1 MLQYNPSISG
11 SLSVTGSLI
20 VTNGVIGTIS
30 GVDVQVFSSS
40 ISQVVTNIQITTGS
54 QNSRLG
60 SIESFTSSTSARLN
74 SIETT
79 SASVDTLNTAQNTR
93 LTNLEEKTGS
103 LATTGSNTFYGT
115 QTITGSLYISSDLI
129 VQGSSSLQNIT
140 ASAVSI
146 GTNIVNLNTANP
158 AIRYAGLVIGDSGS
172 IGSSGSFLYDS
183 VQDEMIFVHRGA
195 NTTVTSSVVLMGPQ
209 TYDNIGSETYPT
221 NNRVQKGTG
230 NEHLVDSNISDDGTT
245 IILNSNAEVTGSLK
259 ITGSINTGHGRFKEW
274 YTTGTG
280 LALEVGV
287 SSNIGNILTFD
298 RTLSR
303 YYPLQLSGGDGT
315 GGNASYIQITTSGVG
330 IGSAAPSYTLDV
342 SGSGRFTGG
351 LISGGPFTVQAGTGL
366 TKHYFTS
373 AGSGD
378 ALIQLYDNTG
388 TVKIQLYTNGNSYF
402 NGGKVGIGTATPQA
416 SLHIAA
422 QADTT
427 ALMIGAGNGYEIFI
441 TGSDSANIYHAS
453 PNQAIYLNTNGGAL
467 YLGTSAASTL
477 LTISGS
483 NVGIGV
489 TNPTATLQIT
499 GPNAVGTFFNAQNDG
514 AGGAV
519 FSRIN
524 ASSFPFNQY
533 IFNNGNLG
541 INTSSPE
548 TKLHVEGSTAIGTT
562 GTETILLL
570 GRAIGAGASFQ
581 QAASLKLGRYQN
593 AGGSF
598 ESYTRLDFALRDNS
612 AASNYNTNT
621 TVMTLTNAGD
631 VGIGTTAP
639 IFPLHVYKAGSVAT
653 IAVGSSTGQ
662 NLQFR
667 MEEAGAVKFAI
678 TYVPADS
685 STRFFSNGSDKL
697 TIGSGGNTGID
708 RTNPLAKLSVYGGAF
723 QLMGD
728 YANHQTIIKNA
739 ATAGTLNGSLT
750 ITVPDM
756 AGAAGSVGYGG
767 FSCEVY
773 VAGYNAMY
781 CHAWF
786 SGYTNNGVTPSETAI
801 LRSNGGWSVSQFG
814 NGSQGLTFV
823 IDYPSGL
830 IHPTARIIINKGG
843 HAYENEYPANSI
855 TTVWT

>member
-1 MLQYNPSISG
+1 MKIFSAQLKGTTTVVSG
-11 SLSVTGSLI
+11 STASITGSFTGSI
-20 VTNGVIGTIS
+20 AGIDINETNQFTASTIARLSSIETIS
-30 GVDVQVFSSS
+30 SSNDSRVNSLEAFSSS
-40 ISQVVTNIQITTGS
+40 IFTTNT
-54 QNSRLG
+54 
-60 SIESFTSSTSARLN
+60 FTSSTSARLN
-74 SIETT
+74 SIETISASNIARLTSLEST
-79 SASVDTLNTAQNTR
+79 SASVDTLNTTQNSR
-93 LTNLEEKTGS
+93 LSSLESITGS
-103 LATTGSNTFYGT
+103 LATTGSNFFSGS
-115 QTITGSLYISSDLI
+115 QTITGSLYISADLI

-146 GTNIVNLNTANP
+146 GTNIINLNTANP
-158 AIRYAGLVIGDSGS
+158 AIRYAGLSIGDSGS

-183 VQDEMIFVHRGA
+183 VQDEMIFIHRGA

-209 TYDNIGSETYPT
+209 TFDNIGSEIYPT
-221 NNRVQKGTG
+221 SNYIQKGTG

-245 IILNSNAEVTGSLK
+245 IKLPLNTEITGSLR
-259 ITGSINTGHGRFKEW
+259 ITGSINAGQGRFKEW

-280 LALEVGV
+280 LAIEMGV
-287 SSNIGNILTFD
+287 SSTIGNVLTFD

-330 IGSAAPSYTLDV
+330 IGSATPAYTLDV
-342 SGSGRFTGG
+342 SGNGRLTGAV
-351 LISGGPFTVQAGTGL
+351 IAGGALTIQGGTGL

-378 ALIQLYDNTG
+378 ALNQLYDNTA

-402 NGGKVGIGTATPQA
+402 NGGKVGIGTVTPQA

-427 ALMIGAGNGYEIFI
+427 GLMIGAANGYEIFI

-453 PNQAIYLNTNGGAL
+453 PNEAIYLNTNGGQL
-467 YLGTSAASTL
+467 HFGTSNASTL

-483 NVGIGV
+483 NVGIGIS
-489 TNPTATLQIT
+489 TPTATLQVT

-533 IFNNGNLG
+533 IFNNGNVG
-541 INTSSPE
+541 INTTSP
-548 TKLHVEGSTAIGTT
+548 
-562 GTETILLL
+562 
-570 GRAIGAGASFQ
+570 
-581 QAASLKLGRYQN
+581 
-593 AGGSF
+593 
-598 ESYTRLDFALRDNS
+598 
-612 AASNYNTNT
+612 NY
-621 TVMTLTNAGD
+621 
-631 VGIGTTAP
+631 
-639 IFPLHVYKAGSVAT
+639 PLHVYKSSGTSAINVESV
-653 IAVGSSTGQ
+653 SGQ
-662 NLQFR
+662 NSQYRL
-667 MEEAGAVKFAI
+667 EEAGVVKFAI
-678 TYVPADS
+678 TYVPSDAT
-685 STRFFSNGSDKL
+685 TRMYFAGHGTDLITLKGSKV
-697 TIGSGGNTGID
+697 GIH
-708 RTNPLAKLSVYGGAF
+708 RVSPLATLSVYGGAF

-728 YANHQTIIKNA
+728 YAHHQTIIKNA

-756 AGAAGSVGYGG
+756 AGAAGSIGYGG

-801 LRSNGGWSVSQFG
+801 LRSSGGWSVSQFG
-814 NGSQGLTFV
+814 TGSQGLVFV
-823 IDYPSGL
+823 IDYPASI

-843 HAYENEYPANSI
+843 HSYENEYPANSI

>member
-20 VTNGVIGTIS
+20 VTNGMIGTVS
-30 GVDVQVFSSS
+30 GVDVQIFSSS
-40 ISQVVTNIQITTGS
+40 INQVITGIQAATGS
-54 QNSRLG
+54 QEGRLG

-79 SASVDTLNTAQNTR
+79 SASVDTLNTAQNSR

-115 QTITGSLYISSDLI
+115 QTITGSLYINSDLI

-146 GTNIVNLNTANP
+146 GTNIINLNTANP
-158 AIRYAGLVIGDSGS
+158 AIRYAGLSIGDSGS
-172 IGSSGSFLYDS
+172 VGGSGSFLYDS

-195 NTTVTSSVVLMGPQ
+195 NSTVTSSVVLMGPQ
-209 TYDNIGSETYPT
+209 TYDAIGTEIYPT
-221 NNRVQKGTG
+221 SNRIQKGTG

-287 SSNIGNILTFD
+287 SSNIGNVLTFD

-351 LISGGPFTVQAGTGL
+351 LISGGPFIVQAGTGL

-378 ALIQLYDNTG
+378 ALNQFFDNTG
-388 TVKIQLYTNGNSYF
+388 TLKIQLYTNGNSYF

-416 SLHIAA
+416 SLHIAGLEA
-422 QADTT
+422 QN
-427 ALMIGAGNGYEIFI
+427 ALTIGTSNAYEIFI

-489 TNPTATLQIT
+489 TNPTALLQVR
-499 GPNAVGTFFNAQNDG
+499 GPNAVGTFFDAQNEG
-514 AGGAV
+514 AGGAT

-524 ASSFPFNQY
+524 ASSSPYNQY
-533 IFNNGNLG
+533 TFANGGVG
-541 INTSSPE
+541 INTSSP
-548 TKLHVEGSTAIGTT
+548 TLNAGLTAKRASGTGWIIDALNPNNT
-562 GTETILLL
+562 RVGGFYVTGGQHGQLYLANSSGTENVVLDS
-570 GRAIGAGASFQ
+570 AGASY
-581 QAASLKLGRYQN
+581 LT
-593 AGGSF
+593 GGS
-598 ESYTRLDFALRDNS
+598 L
-612 AASNYNTNT
+612 
-621 TVMTLTNAGD
+621 G
-631 VGIGTTAP
+631 VG
-639 IFPLHVYKAGSVAT
+639 LS
-653 IAVGSSTGQ
+653 
-662 NLQFR
+662 
-667 MEEAGAVKFAI
+667 
-678 TYVPADS
+678 
-685 STRFFSNGSDKL
+685 
-697 TIGSGGNTGID
+697 
-708 RTNPLAKLSVYGGAF
+708 NPLATLSTLGGAV
-723 QLMGD
+723 QIMGD
-728 YANHQTIIKNA
+728 YRNHATIIKSA
-739 ATAGTLNGSLT
+739 GTAGTFNGQLT
-750 ITVPDM
+750 ILIPEM
-756 AGAAGSVGYGG
+756 SSAGSDGYGG
-767 FSCEVY
+767 YSCEVY
-773 VAGYNAMY
+773 LSAYPGHY
-781 CHAWF
+781 CHVWF
-786 SGYTNNGVTPSETAI
+786 SGYINGGITSGEATI
-801 LRSNGGWSVSQFG
+801 LRSNGGYSISQSSYG
-814 NGSQGLTFV
+814 TYNQGFQFIINYPDTF
-823 IDYPSGL
+823 
-830 IHPTARIIINKGG
+830 IHPAARIIFNKGG
-843 HAYENEYPANSI
+843 SPNSTAYPANSI
-855 TTVWT
+855 TAVFS